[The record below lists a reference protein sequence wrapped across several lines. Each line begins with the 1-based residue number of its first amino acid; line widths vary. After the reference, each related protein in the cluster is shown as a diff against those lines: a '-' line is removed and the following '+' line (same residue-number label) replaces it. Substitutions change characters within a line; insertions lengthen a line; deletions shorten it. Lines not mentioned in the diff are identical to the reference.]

1 MASKQK
7 VFVHLPW
14 DPVNSVILCFDLICA
29 RLPSWASQKS
39 RVFQLRFYWPFPT
52 RAASH
57 TPHYKQLNC
66 KRECFSVANWNNIF
80 LIKMH
85 IHTRYIS
92 LYWVFFLTPVI
103 PGSGVFLDKFMA
115 AQMVKNLPSPSMR
128 PGAINHIATSSMNV
142 SQWQTSTISLISNAY
157 PRSINL
163 ILLHTLFNN
172 GVIPEC
178 KVFL

>member
-7 VFVHLPW
+7 VLVHIPW
-14 DPVNSVILCFDLICA
+14 YPMNSVILCFDLICA

-80 LIKMH
+80 LINMH

-92 LYWVFFLTPVI
+92 LYWVLFLTPVI
-103 PGSGVFLDKFMA
+103 PVWRVFLGKFMA
-115 AQMVKNLPSPSMR
+115 AQMVKKPPYLWDPVPYTTLP
-128 PGAINHIATSSMNV
+128 TV
-142 SQWQTSTISLISNAY
+142 QWMFHNGKKAVFSWHEMPIHTRLISFY
-157 PRSINL
+157 YIRYL
-163 ILLHTLFNN
+163 TM
-172 GVIPEC
+172 E
-178 KVFL
+178 

>member
-7 VFVHLPW
+7 VVVHLPW
-14 DPVNSVILCFDLICA
+14 YPVNSVILCFDLICA

-66 KRECFSVANWNNIF
+66 KRECISVANWNNIF

-92 LYWVFFLTPVI
+92 LYCVLLLTPVI
-103 PGSGVFLDKFMA
+103 PGCRVFLDKFMA
-115 AQMVKNLPSPSMR
+115 AQVVKNPPLLYETRCHKPHGHQFNECFTMANKHYFLDIKCPPILDKS
-128 PGAINHIATSSMNV
+128 HF
-142 SQWQTSTISLISNAY
+142 STY
-157 PRSINL
+157 
-163 ILLHTLFNN
+163 
-172 GVIPEC
+172 VI
-178 KVFL
+178 